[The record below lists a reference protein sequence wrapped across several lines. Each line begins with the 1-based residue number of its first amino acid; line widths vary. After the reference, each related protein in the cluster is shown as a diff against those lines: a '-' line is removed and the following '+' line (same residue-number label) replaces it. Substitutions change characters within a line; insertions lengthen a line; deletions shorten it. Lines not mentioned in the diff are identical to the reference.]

1 MYGSNFK
8 RYEKYLINNFKVS
21 LDVLVKEIF
30 DRQTNVIFSAK
41 WVFKNSEIKALKGK
55 TIAGELKLMII
66 NLDALFVMKMISCR
80 STDIRD
86 LFMLAPNIKDKNWI
100 KSEISSIYDFKN
112 RFTKIKEKITSKEF
126 KDGLQGVYG
135 AIDERVFER
144 HKKSIIAI
152 EK

>member
-1 MYGSNFK
+1 MSN
-8 RYEKYLINNFKVS
+8 YN
-21 LDVLVKEIF
+21 
-30 DRQTNVIFSAK
+30 
-41 WVFKNSEIKALKGK
+41 
-55 TIAGELKLMII
+55 
-66 NLDALFVMKMISCR
+66 
-80 STDIRD
+80 
-86 LFMLAPNIKDKNWI
+86 
-100 KSEISSIYDFKN
+100 DFKN